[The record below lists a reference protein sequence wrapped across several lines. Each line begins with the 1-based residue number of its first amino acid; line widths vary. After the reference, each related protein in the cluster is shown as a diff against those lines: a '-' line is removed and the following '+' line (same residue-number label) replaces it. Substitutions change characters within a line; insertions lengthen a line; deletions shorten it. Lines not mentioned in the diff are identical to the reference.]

1 MENLSFIIRALR
13 PVFLI
18 TKIPRRDSAAVFEQ
32 IRKIFWVLITYQVSD
47 VLNMQRGIQQKLF
60 CYFYLNLYDI
70 SVRRNMILLLKDLNN
85 KVFRTIKT
93 AG

>member
-1 MENLSFIIRALR
+1 M
-13 PVFLI
+13 I

-70 SVRRNMILLLKDLNN
+70 SVWRNMILLLKDLNRGL
-85 KVFRTIKT
+85 VC
-93 AG
+93 